1 MVNNFEDSGR
11 ISLHQKVFI
20 NVIWEVCFLHYSL
33 NFVNIVLELA
43 YVVVSPRGTNP
54 FVLVVKNTHAKSL
67 DGFDLIA
74 IEKPRVLG
82 KANSYLSEEPR
93 TVTFSYCERSAGG
106 RHDYYSEGDYWWPD
120 PENPDGPFIRRDG
133 ETYPELFLDHR
144 QTLILL
150 LTLHRKQYQNLLL
163 ILPVLKEWIN

>member
-1 MVNNFEDSGR
+1 MIPRLFVSC
-11 ISLHQKVFI
+11 
-20 NVIWEVCFLHYSL
+20 VCL
-33 NFVNIVLELA
+33 FV
-43 YVVVSPRGTNP
+43 S
-54 FVLVVKNTHAKSL
+54 FVLLVDNTHAKQL

-93 TVTFSYCERSAGG
+93 TVTFSHCERSAGG

-144 QTLILL
+144 LAMVRLSEIVGTLTSAYIV
-150 LTLHRKQYQNLLL
+150 TEDEQYAAHAVKHLEAWF
-163 ILPVLKEWIN
+163 V